1 MRDRIRNTALY
12 KMYRKMSVRNKM
24 LFAVYLILVPTIIF
38 ASAFTTVTSY
48 QDTIENMAG
57 VYQRFT
63 WNVSNDISYIQQD
76 VMDISNY
83 LAVNADVHN
92 VLISSADAYADDK
105 LFWDTNT
112 PLSMLKDIL
121 AIKSS
126 IRTLILYP
134 ENGLLPFY
142 VSRDGSVQSKDIDVV
157 AGSECYRKAQE
168 ADGDI
173 VWARVNRSD
182 RELYIDNK
190 SDKIVACR
198 ILYDLSKKHKIGF
211 LVIGCDV
218 VSYERVCLGMLQ
230 NENEG
235 IVVVGGEGEE
245 FARVGT
251 VDDGLLQKLKYREDI
266 WEQKEA
272 HGFVK
277 LDGYYVFHAENG
289 ETGIQVY
296 YMSPRSNWNSQIMQ
310 NLTLPIL
317 LLIVLLVCSW
327 PISRIAAY
335 SMARPMENL
344 NRAMDRFKNGDFDQQ
359 IPVETND
366 ELGQLAD
373 AFNQMARDTKNLI
386 DRNYVMAL
394 REKQSELDALE
405 AQINPHFLYNVLD
418 SLYWRA
424 TDDDNEKIAEDI
436 LTLSKL
442 FRILLSKGRSQI
454 PVGQEIELIS
464 SYLQIQKMRFMKR
477 LAYEIDVEPEILE
490 ERISKL
496 TIQPFVENAVVHG
509 LENREKGGT
518 VKVTGRSEGKYM
530 RFLVEDDGSG
540 MSQEEI
546 DRILHGED
554 MKNYASSRIGGYAIY
569 NIRQRLILQYGDDF
583 SLTIKSGID
592 RGTRVD
598 IFIPKIMEENGG
610 EMRDGRENVQP
621 AAGG

>member
-12 KMYRKMSVRNKM
+12 KMYRRMSVRNKM
-24 LFAVYLILVPTIIF
+24 LFAVYLILVPIIIL
-38 ASAFTTVTSY
+38 ASVFTTITSY
-48 QDTIENMAG
+48 QDTIENMSG

-76 VMDISNY
+76 VTDISNY

-92 VLISSADAYADDK
+92 VLVSSADAYAGDK
-105 LFWDTNT
+105 LFWDSNT

-134 ENGLLPFY
+134 ENGLPPFY
-142 VSRDGSVQSKDIDVV
+142 VSRDGSVQCKDIDVV
-157 AGSECYRKAQE
+157 ASSECYRKAQE

-218 VSYERVCLGMLQ
+218 VSYEKVCLGMLQ
-230 NENEG
+230 STNEG

-251 VDDGLLQKLKYREDI
+251 VDDGLLRKLKEQKDI
-266 WEQKEA
+266 WKQKEV
-272 HGFVK
+272 HGFIRQ
-277 LDGYYVFHAENG
+277 DGYYVFHVENE

-296 YMSPRSNWNSQIMQ
+296 YMSPRSNWSRQIVH
-310 NLTLPIL
+310 NLMLPIL
-317 LLIVLLVCSW
+317 LIAALLICSW

-344 NRAMDRFKNGDFDQQ
+344 NRAMDRFKSGDFDQQ

-366 ELGQLAD
+366 ELGRLAET
-373 AFNQMARDTKNLI
+373 FNQMARETKILI

-394 REKQSELDALE
+394 REKQSELEALE
-405 AQINPHFLYNVLD
+405 AQINPHFLYNVMD
-418 SLYWRA
+418 SLYWQA
-424 TDDDNEKIAEDI
+424 MDNDNEKIAEDI
-436 LTLSKL
+436 LTLSRL
-442 FRILLSKGRSQI
+442 FRLLLNKGQSQV
-454 PVGQEIELIS
+454 PVSQEMELIS
-464 SYLQIQKMRFMKR
+464 SYLQIQKMRFMER
-477 LAYEIDVEPEILE
+477 LRYQIDVDPDILE

-509 LENREKGGT
+509 LENMEKGGF
-518 VKVTGRSEGKYM
+518 VRITGKSEGEYM
-530 RFLVEDDGSG
+530 RFIVEDDGSG
-540 MSQEEI
+540 MSKEEI
-546 DRILHGED
+546 DRVLYSED
-554 MKNYASSRIGGYAIY
+554 TKNYASSRIGGYAIY
-569 NIRQRLILQYGDDF
+569 NVRQRMILQYGENF
-583 SLTIKSGID
+583 SLDIRSGIN
-592 RGTRVD
+592 RGTCVD
-598 IFIPKIMEENGG
+598 ICIPKMAEKDGEE
-610 EMRDGRENVQP
+610 
-621 AAGG
+621 